1 MMNKIEHVDL
11 SRRVYG
17 RLKEMILTGELN
29 PGEKIVQEK
38 LAQAIGVS
46 RTPLLKALQM
56 LEHEMLVESVPR
68 RGIYV
73 KEMDDSEI
81 IDAFDCREGLEGIA
95 VRLATERAT
104 EREIQELKAL
114 FEPFRTMREIPIGR
128 YQKND
133 QRFHSALITLSSN
146 AIIKRIE
153 VVGNIHIISYNRGLI
168 RGPEETLAEHFSIL
182 DAIEERNGD
191 LAEQRLRE
199 HLRLSRDRVL
209 AAIKAGQ
216 TVKATGS

>member
-1 MMNKIEHVDL
+1 MTSKIEHVDL
-11 SRRVYG
+11 GRRVYG
-17 RLKEMILTGELN
+17 RLKEMILTGELS

-73 KEMDDSEI
+73 KQMEDMEI
-81 IDAFDCREGLEGIA
+81 IDAFDCREGLEGVA
-95 VRLATERAT
+95 VRLTAERAT
-104 EREIQELKAL
+104 DREIQELKSL
-114 FEPFRTMREIPIGR
+114 FEPFRNMKEIPISR

-133 QRFHSALITLSSN
+133 QIFHRALITLSSN

-168 RGPEETLAEHFSIL
+168 RGPEETLAEHFAIL
-182 DAIEERNGD
+182 EAIEERNGD

-199 HLRLSRDRVL
+199 HLRLSRNRVL
-209 AAIKAGQ
+209 AAIEEGQ
-216 TVKATGS
+216 LVKATER

>member
-1 MMNKIEHVDL
+1 MMTKIEHVDL

-95 VRLATERAT
+95 VRLTAERAT
-104 EREIQELKAL
+104 DREIQELRAL
-114 FEPFRTMREIPIGR
+114 FEPFRSMRDIPIAR

-168 RGPEETLAEHFSIL
+168 RGPEETLAEHFAIL

-209 AAIKAGQ
+209 AAIKEGQ

>member
-17 RLKEMILTGELN
+17 RLKEMILSGELN

-56 LEHEMLVESVPR
+56 LEHEMLVESIPR
-68 RGIYV
+68 RGIHV

-95 VRLATERAT
+95 VRLTAERAT
-104 EREIQELKAL
+104 DREIQELRAL
-114 FEPFRTMREIPIGR
+114 FEPFRNMREIPIGR

-133 QRFHSALITLSSN
+133 QRFHGALITLSSN

-168 RGPEETLAEHFSIL
+168 RGPEETLAEHFAIL
-182 DAIEERNGD
+182 DAIEERNGA
-191 LAEQRLRE
+191 LAEERLRE
-199 HLRLSRDRVL
+199 HLHLSRDRVL
-209 AAIKAGQ
+209 AAIEKGQ
-216 TVKATGS
+216 PVKATGS